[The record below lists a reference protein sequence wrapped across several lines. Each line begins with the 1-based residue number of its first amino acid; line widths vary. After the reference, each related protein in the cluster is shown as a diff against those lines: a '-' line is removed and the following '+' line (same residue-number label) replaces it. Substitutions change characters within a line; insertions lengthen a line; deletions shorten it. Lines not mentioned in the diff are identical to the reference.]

1 MNDYGRRI
9 VLDSD
14 FDEVVDT
21 LQLALLHEGLDVL
34 VRLDVRDR
42 LSHELGR
49 EFRRY
54 VLIEAWSPEL
64 AFEAL
69 KRDLDAGVM
78 LPTTFVAYE
87 LADGETVV
95 VTRDPLWP
103 VFDGAVWHED
113 KASLARI
120 AELECTRVARVL
132 DRVQHGE
139 SASVTKMPAA

>member
-14 FDEVVDT
+14 FDEVVNSVN
-21 LQLALLHEGLDVL
+21 LALLHEGLDVL
-34 VRLDVRDR
+34 VRLDVGNHFSD
-42 LSHELGR
+42 ELGR

-78 LPTTFVAYE
+78 LPTTFVIYE

-95 VTRDPLWP
+95 VTREPLWP
-103 VFDGAVWHED
+103 MSGDTTWRED
-113 KASLARI
+113 EPSLART
-120 AELECTRVARVL
+120 AELECRRVARVL
-132 DRVQHGE
+132 DRVQHRE
-139 SASVTKMPAA
+139 SVGVARMPAA